1 MKLFSPDIGIL
12 GAAVVITGPALLA
25 GPEFG
30 CVDAVSMPFNY
41 FIDSTNIHNLL
52 LFVNL

>member
-1 MKLFSPDIGIL
+1 MKLLIAVQVIG
-12 GAAVVITGPALLA
+12 GTALLS
-25 GPEFG
+25 GQIKSS
-30 CVDAVSMPFNY
+30 VAVSMPFNY